1 MNLLELIFF
10 IVLIALFLI
19 KCFNTN
25 MFYPLLLILIGLIV
39 VFFGEIAGL
48 LLNIAPYIAIAYV
61 IIKGYGFLKEKGII
75 TKIIS
80 KNNVSIENS
89 EENIF
94 KEE

>member
-39 VFFGEIAGL
+39 VFFGEIAVL